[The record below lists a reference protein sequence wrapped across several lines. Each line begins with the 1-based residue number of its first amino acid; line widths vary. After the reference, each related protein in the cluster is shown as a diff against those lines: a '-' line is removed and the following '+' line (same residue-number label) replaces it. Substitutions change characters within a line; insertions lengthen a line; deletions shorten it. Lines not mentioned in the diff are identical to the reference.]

1 MKKRSGFT
9 LIEVLAVIII
19 IGVLAI
25 IAVPAVTKYISRS
38 NDSVYASDAF
48 AYAENVRSKYEM
60 GEYGDYLKDNE
71 IMIVPI
77 RTVVLEKGNEEESTY
92 GALGTIYRL
101 NGKEYKK
108 IETRE
113 IIGEDVYDAVL
124 DRGSDPG
131 GKSDWVN
138 WINLGGYTRETAGH
152 GFVDSTEGKNNF
164 VRWGHSS

>member
-1 MKKRSGFT
+1 MKKKSGFT

-48 AYAENVRSKYEM
+48 AFTENVRSKYEM

-77 RTVVLEKGNEEESTY
+77 RTIVLEKGNEEESPY
-92 GALGTIYRL
+92 GAYEFEKSYVIIVPEDNQYKFYVNILDETNTGIINVPANSLDKSSVMQDIQAEIPTVSSFEITGTIYRL
-101 NGKEYKK
+101 NGKEY
-108 IETRE
+108 R
-113 IIGEDVYDAVL
+113 
-124 DRGSDPG
+124 
-131 GKSDWVN
+131 
-138 WINLGGYTRETAGH
+138 
-152 GFVDSTEGKNNF
+152 
-164 VRWGHSS
+164 